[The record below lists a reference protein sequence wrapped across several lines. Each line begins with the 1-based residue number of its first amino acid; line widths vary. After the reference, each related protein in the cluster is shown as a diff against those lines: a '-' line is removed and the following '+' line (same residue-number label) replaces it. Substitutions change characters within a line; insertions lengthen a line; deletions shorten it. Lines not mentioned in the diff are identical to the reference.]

1 MNKFETDRLIPVSYS
16 MAREV
21 KYHYLS
27 MRKSFRIPF
36 RPEAVVEG
44 VS

>member
-1 MNKFETDRLIPVSYS
+1 MNKVKTDRLIPVSDA

-21 KYHYLS
+21 KYLS
-27 MRKSFRIPF
+27 MWKSFRIPF
-36 RPEAVVEG
+36 RPEVVVEG